1 MLQTEFV
8 EKIKKTRF
16 FLYLENLPAYEIM
29 WNNTVE
35 LDRSQ
40 VIIRCMQIACWTNK
54 SRNTPSEFVI
64 YIAVPLQQW
73 LHERVSLLH
82 L

>member
-35 LDRSQ
+35 LDRLQ
-40 VIIRCMQIACWTNK
+40 VTIWRMRIARYVTKATHTHTQN
-54 SRNTPSEFVI
+54 I
-64 YIAVPLQQW
+64 
-73 LHERVSLLH
+73 
-82 L
+82 